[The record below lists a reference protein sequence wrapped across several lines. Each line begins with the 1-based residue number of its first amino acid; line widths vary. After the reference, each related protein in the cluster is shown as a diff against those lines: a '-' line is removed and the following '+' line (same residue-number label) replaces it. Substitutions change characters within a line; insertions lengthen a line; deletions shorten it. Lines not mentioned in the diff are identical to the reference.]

1 VIAKK
6 LRRKQFLWHLSELL
20 LWDDLQVSKNKSQS
34 WLGLYI
40 ALGFVWGCSF
50 IFIKLGLEFL
60 TPFGVAF
67 GRCALGSLTLLI
79 YLKIKGL
86 TLVRDKK
93 LIGHLWVVALLLNV
107 IPGIFFAWAE
117 TEVTSILAG
126 IINAVTP
133 LMTLIAIIVVSRN
146 EKPTTAQVVGLL
158 LGFLGVLTVLGA
170 WQGLGA
176 NPLWAILILLTAVTC
191 YGFSFPYSRRFI
203 LPAQLKPEVMAATQ
217 VTLAAFTLLPFYLFD
232 GIAKDEYRVGPVLA
246 MAALG
251 VFGSGFAY
259 IWNFTIMRD
268 AGSAIAS
275 SVTYVTPLVA
285 VLVGFIFLNEI
296 PHWYEPVGAVIVLL
310 GAAIAQG
317 RIPLTKKH

>member
-1 VIAKK
+1 M
-6 LRRKQFLWHLSELL
+6 
-20 LWDDLQVSKNKSQS
+20 SKSKSQS

-40 ALGFVWGCSF
+40 ALGIVWGCSF

-67 GRCALGSLTLLI
+67 GRCALGALALLI

-86 TLVRDKK
+86 SLVRDRK

-146 EKPTTAQVVGLL
+146 EKPTTSQVVGLL

-170 WQGLGA
+170 WKGLGD
-176 NPLWAILILLTAVTC
+176 NPLWAILILLAAVTC

-217 VTLAAFTLLPFYLFD
+217 VTLAAITLLPLYLFN
-232 GIAKDEYRVGPVLA
+232 GIAKDEYRAGPVLA
-246 MAALG
+246 MVALG

-275 SVTYVTPLVA
+275 SVTYVTPVVA
-285 VLVGFIFLNEI
+285 VAVGLIFLQEKL
-296 PHWYEPVGAVIVLL
+296 HWYEPVGALIVLL

-317 RIPLTKKH
+317 RIPLSKKI

>member
-1 VIAKK
+1 M
-6 LRRKQFLWHLSELL
+6 
-20 LWDDLQVSKNKSQS
+20 SKSKSQS

-40 ALGFVWGCSF
+40 ALGIVWGCSF

-67 GRCALGSLTLLI
+67 GRCALGALALLI
-79 YLKIKGL
+79 YLKVKGL
-86 TLVRDKK
+86 SLVRDRKM
-93 LIGHLWVVALLLNV
+93 IGHLWVVALLLNV

-133 LMTLIAIIVVSRN
+133 LMALIAIMLVSRN
-146 EKPTTAQVVGLL
+146 EKPTAPQIVGLL

-170 WQGLGA
+170 WKGLGD
-176 NPLWAILILLTAVTC
+176 NPLWAILVLLAAVTC
-191 YGFSFPYSRRFI
+191 YGFSFPYSRRYI
-203 LPAQLKPEVMAATQ
+203 LPAQLAPEVMAATQ
-217 VTLAAFTLLPFYLFD
+217 VTLGAITLLPLFLID
-232 GIAKDEYRVGPVLA
+232 GIAKDEYRIGPVLA
-246 MAALG
+246 MIALG

-259 IWNFTIMRD
+259 IWNFTIMRA

-275 SVTYVTPLVA
+275 SVTYVTPVVA
-285 VLVGFIFLNEI
+285 VVVGLIFLQEKL
-296 PHWYEPVGAVIVLL
+296 HWYEPVGALVVLL

-317 RIPLTKKH
+317 RIPLTKKP

>member
-1 VIAKK
+1 M
-6 LRRKQFLWHLSELL
+6 
-20 LWDDLQVSKNKSQS
+20 SKSKSQS

-40 ALGFVWGCSF
+40 ALGIVWGCSF

-67 GRCALGSLTLLI
+67 GRCALGALALLI

-86 TLVRDKK
+86 SLVRDRKM
-93 LIGHLWVVALLLNV
+93 IGHLWVVALLLNV

-133 LMTLIAIIVVSRN
+133 LMTLIAIMLVSRN
-146 EKPTTAQVVGLL
+146 EKPTTPQVVGLL

-170 WQGLGA
+170 WQGLGD
-176 NPLWAILILLTAVTC
+176 NPLWAILILLAAVTC

-217 VTLAAFTLLPFYLFD
+217 VTLGAITLLPLYLFD
-232 GIAKDEYRVGPVLA
+232 GIAKDEYRLGPVLA
-246 MAALG
+246 MVVLG
-251 VFGSGFAY
+251 VIGSGFAY
-259 IWNFTIMRD
+259 IWNFTIMRA

-285 VLVGFIFLNEI
+285 VLVGSIFLNEI

-317 RIPLTKKH
+317 RIKITRAKI

>member
-1 VIAKK
+1 M
-6 LRRKQFLWHLSELL
+6 
-20 LWDDLQVSKNKSQS
+20 SKSKSQS

-40 ALGFVWGCSF
+40 ALGIVWGCSF

-67 GRCALGSLTLLI
+67 GRCALGALALLV

-86 TLVRDKK
+86 SLVHDRKM
-93 LIGHLWVVALLLNV
+93 IGHLWVVALLLNV
-107 IPGIFFAWAE
+107 IPGILFAWAE

-146 EKPTTAQVVGLL
+146 EKPTMPQVVGLL

-170 WQGLGA
+170 WKGLGD

-217 VTLAAFTLLPFYLFD
+217 VTLGAITLLPLFLIN
-232 GIAKDEYRVGPVLA
+232 GIAKNEYRLGPVLA
-246 MAALG
+246 MVALG

-259 IWNFTIMRD
+259 IWNFIIMRD

-285 VLVGFIFLNEI
+285 VLVGFIFLSEI
-296 PHWYEPVGAVIVLL
+296 PHWYEPVGAAIVLL

-317 RIPLTKKH
+317 RIPLSKKI

>member
-1 VIAKK
+1 
-6 LRRKQFLWHLSELL
+6 
-20 LWDDLQVSKNKSQS
+20 VSKSKSQS

-40 ALGFVWGCSF
+40 ALGIVWGCSF

-67 GRCALGSLTLLI
+67 GRCALGALALLI
-79 YLKIKGL
+79 YLKVKGL
-86 TLVRDKK
+86 SLVRDRKM
-93 LIGHLWVVALLLNV
+93 IGHLWVVALLLNV

-133 LMTLIAIIVVSRN
+133 LMTLIAIMLVSRN
-146 EKPTTAQVVGLL
+146 EKPTAPQIVGLL

-170 WQGLGA
+170 WKGLGD
-176 NPLWAILILLTAVTC
+176 NPLWAILVLLAAVTC

-203 LPAQLKPEVMAATQ
+203 LPAQLAPEVMAATQ
-217 VTLAAFTLLPFYLFD
+217 VTLGAITLLPLFLMD
-232 GIAKDEYRVGPVLA
+232 GIAKDEYRIGPVLA
-246 MAALG
+246 MIALG

-259 IWNFTIMRD
+259 IWNFTIMRA

-275 SVTYVTPLVA
+275 SVTYVTPVVA
-285 VLVGFIFLNEI
+285 VVVGLIFLQEKL
-296 PHWYEPVGAVIVLL
+296 HWYEPVGALVVLL

-317 RIPLTKKH
+317 RIPLTKKS

>member
-1 VIAKK
+1 M
-6 LRRKQFLWHLSELL
+6 
-20 LWDDLQVSKNKSQS
+20 SKRKSQS

-40 ALGFVWGCSF
+40 VLGIVWGCSF

-67 GRCALGSLTLLI
+67 GRCALGALALLI

-86 TLVRDKK
+86 SLVRDRKM
-93 LIGHLWVVALLLNV
+93 IGHLWVVALLLNV

-133 LMTLIAIIVVSRN
+133 LMTLIAIMLVARN
-146 EKPTTAQVVGLL
+146 EKPTKPQVVGLI

-170 WQGLGA
+170 WQGLGD
-176 NPLWAILILLTAVTC
+176 NPLWAILVLLAAVTC

-217 VTLAAFTLLPFYLFD
+217 VTLGAITLLPFFLVN
-232 GIAKDEYRVGPVLA
+232 GIAENEYRLGPVLA
-246 MAALG
+246 MVALG

-275 SVTYVTPLVA
+275 SVTYVTPVVA
-285 VLVGFIFLNEI
+285 VAVGLIFLQEKL
-296 PHWYEPVGAVIVLL
+296 HWYEPVGALIVLL

-317 RIPLTKKH
+317 RIPISKKV

>member
-1 VIAKK
+1 M
-6 LRRKQFLWHLSELL
+6 
-20 LWDDLQVSKNKSQS
+20 SKSKSQS

-40 ALGFVWGCSF
+40 ALGIVWGCSF

-67 GRCALGSLTLLI
+67 GRCALGALALLI

-86 TLVRDKK
+86 SLVRDRKI
-93 LIGHLWVVALLLNV
+93 IGHLWVVALLLNV
-107 IPGIFFAWAE
+107 IPGILFAWAE

-146 EKPTTAQVVGLL
+146 EKPTTPQVVGLL

-170 WQGLGA
+170 WKGLGD
-176 NPLWAILILLTAVTC
+176 NPLWAILILLAAVTC

-217 VTLAAFTLLPFYLFD
+217 VTLGAITLLPLFLID
-232 GIAKDEYRVGPVLA
+232 GIAKSEFLIGPVLA
-246 MAALG
+246 MVALG

-275 SVTYVTPLVA
+275 SVTYVTPVVA
-285 VLVGFIFLNEI
+285 VAVGLIFLQEKL
-296 PHWYEPVGAVIVLL
+296 HWYEPVGALIVLL

-317 RIPLTKKH
+317 RIPLSKKI

>member
-1 VIAKK
+1 M
-6 LRRKQFLWHLSELL
+6 
-20 LWDDLQVSKNKSQS
+20 SKSKSQS

-40 ALGFVWGCSF
+40 ALGIVWGCSF

-67 GRCALGSLTLLI
+67 GRCALGALALLV

-86 TLVRDKK
+86 SLVRDRKM
-93 LIGHLWVVALLLNV
+93 IGHLWVVALLLNV
-107 IPGIFFAWAE
+107 IPGILFAWAE

-146 EKPTTAQVVGLL
+146 EKPTTPQVVGLL
-158 LGFLGVLTVLGA
+158 LGFLGVLIVLGA
-170 WQGLGA
+170 WKGLGD
-176 NPLWAILILLTAVTC
+176 NPLWAILILLAAVTC

-217 VTLAAFTLLPFYLFD
+217 VTLGAITLLPLFLIN
-232 GIAKDEYRVGPVLA
+232 GIAKNEYRLGPVLA
-246 MAALG
+246 MVALG

-259 IWNFTIMRD
+259 IWNFIIMRD

-296 PHWYEPVGAVIVLL
+296 PHWYEPVGAAIVLL

-317 RIPLTKKH
+317 RIPISKKI